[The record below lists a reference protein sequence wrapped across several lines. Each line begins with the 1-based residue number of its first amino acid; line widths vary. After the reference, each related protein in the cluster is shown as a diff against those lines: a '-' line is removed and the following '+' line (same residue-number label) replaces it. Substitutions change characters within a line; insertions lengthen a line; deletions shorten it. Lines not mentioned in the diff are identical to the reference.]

1 MNITASVTPN
11 ATRFG
16 PLLYPGELDR
26 AVHELAGLGYTGIE
40 LSLRTPEDIDKRE
53 LYAQLD
59 RHGLVLSSI
68 ATGQSYLEDGYSL
81 FAEDSGI
88 RRLTTDRIKRF
99 IELVEPFRGAVILGG
114 IKGALTGTDREKQY
128 AGGCDAIDSC
138 LEYAEKH
145 QVTLLLEAI
154 NRYETN
160 LFNTVEA
167 CLDFAEQRNS
177 PYLKIL
183 PDTFHMNI
191 EEVSMEDSLQ
201 KAAPYIG
208 AIHCADSNRL
218 APGMGHLDFS
228 SLLRDTAA
236 YTSLRYLGVEVL
248 PLPDSRVCAETAI
261 NSIRTCLAG
270 IRAYVSIP
278 SDERR

>member
-191 EEVSMEDSLQ
+191 EE
-201 KAAPYIG
+201 
-208 AIHCADSNRL
+208 ADSNRL

-261 NSIRTCLAG
+261 NNIRTCLAG